1 MPGTPA
7 TDVPQKHLGSVP
19 GFYVLAVLTLT
30 FLGCASGFLGTLTRQ
45 IAALELRAEPWHEG
59 FSKWNTKPC
68 RLGLLQKCENSALNI
83 AWVATFARTS
93 MRAEFGIG
101 V

>member
-45 IAALELRAEPWHEG
+45 IAVLELRAEPWHEG

-68 RLGLLQKCENSALNI
+68 PRDCSRNAKILRLILRGLQHLRALPCGRNS
-83 AWVATFARTS
+83 
-93 MRAEFGIG
+93 E
-101 V
+101 